1 MIELKKIDKKFDEHI
16 IFDNF
21 SLNINDNEIT
31 TILGPSGCGKT
42 TLLKLISG
50 IDENFEGN
58 INGIDASKISF
69 IFQEPRLLN
78 WKSVYDN
85 IAFVT
90 DNKKVIDEAL
100 RLVDLEAEKNLY
112 PKNLSGGMK
121 QRVAIARAFAYP
133 SKLLLMDEGFTGLD
147 LKIKLELIEY
157 FIKIW
162 EKDQKTVVH
171 ITHDIDEAL
180 LLSDRVIQF
189 SNNPIRI
196 LNDLRINID
205 QRKRYENSKIKE
217 IKDQLINKII

>member
-1 MIELKKIDKKFDEHI
+1 MIELKEINKRYNDNI

-50 IDENFEGN
+50 LDENFEGS
-58 INGIDASKISF
+58 IHGIDQSMISF

-100 RLVDLEAEKNLY
+100 RLVDLEKEKDLY
-112 PKNLSGGMK
+112 PKSLSGGMK
-121 QRVAIARAFAYP
+121 QRLAIARAFAYP
-133 SKLLLMDEGFTGLD
+133 SQLLLMDEGFTGLD

-162 EKDQKTVVH
+162 EKDQKTVIH

-189 SNNPIRI
+189 SSNPIRI
-196 LNDLRINID
+196 LNDLKITVSKGN
-205 QRKRYENSKIKE
+205 RYESQRIKALKE
-217 IKDQLINKII
+217 ILIKKII

>member
-1 MIELKKIDKKFDEHI
+1 MIELDKVNKKFGENI
-16 IFDNF
+16 IFNDF
-21 SLNINDNEIT
+21 SLKIKNNEIT

-42 TLLKLISG
+42 TLLKMISG
-50 IDENFEGN
+50 IDEDYEGN
-58 INGIDASKISF
+58 INGIDPTKISF

-90 DNKKVIDEAL
+90 DNEKVINEAL
-100 RLVDLEAEKNLY
+100 CLVDLESEKDLY
-112 PKNLSGGMK
+112 PKSLSGGMK

-162 EKDQKTVVH
+162 EKDQKTVIH

-180 LLSDRVIQF
+180 LISDRVIQL
-189 SNNPIRI
+189 SNNPVRI
-196 LNDLRINID
+196 LNDLRITVSKGN
-205 QRKRYENSKIKE
+205 RYESKIIKE
-217 IKDQLINKII
+217 VKEQLIKKII

>member
-1 MIELKKIDKKFDEHI
+1 MIELSNVNKKFDENI
-16 IFDNF
+16 IFNNF
-21 SLNINDNEIT
+21 SLKINDNEIT

-42 TLLKLISG
+42 TLLKMISG
-50 IDENFEGN
+50 IDSNFTGN
-58 INGIDASKISF
+58 INGMDPSKISF
-69 IFQEPRLLN
+69 IFQEPRLLK

-100 RLVDLEAEKNLY
+100 RLVDLESQKNLY

-162 EKDQKTVVH
+162 EKDQKTVIH

-189 SNNPIRI
+189 SRNPIKV
-196 LNDLRINID
+196 LNDLRININHG
-205 QRKRYENSKIKE
+205 KRNKSRKIKE
-217 IKDQLINKII
+217 IKEQLINMII

>member
-1 MIELKKIDKKFDEHI
+1 MIELNKVFKKFDENI

-21 SLNINDNEIT
+21 NLKIEDNEIT

-42 TLLKLISG
+42 TLLKIISG
-50 IDENFEGN
+50 LDQDYEGD
-58 INGIDASKISF
+58 ILGIDLSKISF

-90 DNKKVIDEAL
+90 DNELVIHEAL
-100 RLVDLEAEKNLY
+100 RLVDLEEEKDLY

-147 LKIKLELIEY
+147 LKIKLELIDY

-162 EKDQKTVVH
+162 KKDQKTVIH

-189 SNNPIRI
+189 SSNPISI
-196 LNDLRINID
+196 LNDLRIKID
-205 QRKRYENSKIKE
+205 KDVRYDSRKIKE
-217 IKDQLINKII
+217 IKELLIERII

>member
-1 MIELKKIDKKFDEHI
+1 MIELNKVSKKFDENI

-21 SLNINDNEIT
+21 NLKIEDNEIT

-42 TLLKLISG
+42 TLLKIISG
-50 IDENFEGN
+50 LDQDYEGD
-58 INGIDASKISF
+58 ILGIDLSKISF

-90 DNKKVIDEAL
+90 DNEPVIDEAL
-100 RLVDLEAEKNLY
+100 RLVDLEEEKDLY

-147 LKIKLELIEY
+147 LKIKLELIDY

-162 EKDQKTVVH
+162 EKDQKTVIH

-189 SNNPIRI
+189 SSNPINI
-196 LNDLRINID
+196 LNDLRITID
-205 QRKRYENSKIKE
+205 KDERYNSRKIKD
-217 IKDQLINKII
+217 IKKLLIERII

>member
-1 MIELKKIDKKFDEHI
+1 MIELKNIKKVYDENT
-16 IFDNF
+16 IFKQF
-21 SLNINDNEIT
+21 SLNIKENEIT

-42 TLLKLISG
+42 TLLKMISG
-50 IDENFEGN
+50 LDQDYSGAIKGVDL
-58 INGIDASKISF
+58 SKISF

-78 WKSVYDN
+78 WKTVYDN

-90 DNKKVIDEAL
+90 EDQKVINEAL
-100 RLVDLEAEKNLY
+100 KLVDLEEEKNLL

-133 SKLLLMDEGFTGLD
+133 SNLLLMDEGFTGLD
-147 LKIKLELIEY
+147 LKIKLELIDY

-162 EKDQKTVVH
+162 QKDRKTVIH

-189 SNNPIRI
+189 SDSPVQII
-196 LNDLRINID
+196 NDINI
-205 QRKRYENSKIKE
+205 KINKIERYKSNDIKHLKE
-217 IKDQLINKII
+217 QLINKII

>member
-1 MIELKKIDKKFDEHI
+1 MIELKKIKKKFDENI

-58 INGIDASKISF
+58 INGIDPTKVSF

-189 SNNPIRI
+189 SNNPIKI

-217 IKDQLINKII
+217 IKDQLIKKII

>member
-1 MIELKKIDKKFDEHI
+1 MIELNNLTKRYDRKILFN
-16 IFDNF
+16 NF
-21 SLNINDNEIT
+21 SLKIKDNEIT

-42 TLLKLISG
+42 TLLKMISG
-50 IDENFEGN
+50 LDHNFDGSIIGVDPSE
-58 INGIDASKISF
+58 ISF

-90 DNKKVIDEAL
+90 DQEKVINEAL
-100 RLVDLEAEKNLY
+100 RLVDLEKEKNVY

-133 SKLLLMDEGFTGLD
+133 SKLLLMDEGFSGLD
-147 LKIKLELIEY
+147 LKIKLELIDY

-162 EKDQKTVVH
+162 EKDKKTVIH

-189 SNNPIRI
+189 STSPVNI
-196 LNDLRINID
+196 LNDLRITIE
-205 QRKRYENSKIKE
+205 KKERYKNEKMKAIKE
-217 IKDQLINKII
+217 ILIKKII

>member
-1 MIELKKIDKKFDEHI
+1 MIELNEVTKKYDNNILFN
-16 IFDNF
+16 NF
-21 SLNINDNEIT
+21 SLKIKDNEIT

-42 TLLKLISG
+42 TLLKMISG
-50 IDENFEGN
+50 LDKQF
-58 INGIDASKISF
+58 NGDILGVDPSGISF

-90 DNKKVIDEAL
+90 DQEKVINEAL
-100 RLVDLEAEKNLY
+100 RLVDLENEKDFY

-147 LKIKLELIEY
+147 LKIKLELINY

-162 EKDQKTVVH
+162 EKDRKTVIH

-189 SNNPIRI
+189 SNNPINI
-196 LNDLRINID
+196 LNDLRISID
-205 QRKRYENSKIKE
+205 KKERSKSEKIKAIKE
-217 IKDQLINKII
+217 ILIEKII

>member
-1 MIELKKIDKKFDEHI
+1 MIELNAVTKKYDDI
-16 IFDNF
+16 ILFNNF
-21 SLNINDNEIT
+21 SLKIKDNEIT

-42 TLLKLISG
+42 TLLKMISG
-50 IDENFEGN
+50 LDKKFSGDILGVDPSE
-58 INGIDASKISF
+58 ISF

-90 DNKKVIDEAL
+90 DQEKVINEAL
-100 RLVDLEAEKNLY
+100 RLVDLENEKDFY

-147 LKIKLELIEY
+147 LKIKLELINY

-162 EKDQKTVVH
+162 EKDRKTVIH

-189 SNNPIRI
+189 SNNPINI
-196 LNDLRINID
+196 LNDLRISID
-205 QRKRYENSKIKE
+205 KKERSKSEKIKAIKE
-217 IKDQLINKII
+217 ILIEKII

>member
-1 MIELKKIDKKFDEHI
+1 MIELKEVNKRYNENI

-42 TLLKLISG
+42 TLLRMISG
-50 IDENFEGN
+50 IDAVFEGK
-58 INGIDASKISF
+58 IIGIDPAKISF
-69 IFQEPRLLN
+69 VFQEPRLLN

-90 DNKKVIDEAL
+90 NNKNVIDEAI
-100 RLVDLEAEKNLY
+100 RLVDLEAEKDLY
-112 PKNLSGGMK
+112 PKSLSGGMK
-121 QRVAIARAFAYP
+121 QRVSIARAFAYP
-133 SKLLLMDEGFTGLD
+133 SQLLLMDEGFTGLD

-189 SNNPIRI
+189 SSNPVKI
-196 LNDLRINID
+196 LNDLKISVKKGN
-205 QRKRYENSKIKE
+205 RYESKRIKE
-217 IKDQLINKII
+217 LKEKLIKRII

>member
-1 MIELKKIDKKFDEHI
+1 MIELKNVNKKFNENI
-16 IFDNF
+16 IFNNF
-21 SLNINDNEIT
+21 SLKINDNEIT

-42 TLLKLISG
+42 TLLKMISG
-50 IDENFEGN
+50 IDNNFTGN
-58 INGIDASKISF
+58 INGMDPSKISF

-90 DNKKVIDEAL
+90 DNKKVINEAL
-100 RLVDLEAEKNLY
+100 RLVDLEVEKNLY

-121 QRVAIARAFAYP
+121 QRVAIARAFAYS

-147 LKIKLELIEY
+147 LKIKLELIDY

-162 EKDQKTVVH
+162 EKDQKTVIH

-189 SNNPIRI
+189 SNNPIKV
-196 LNDLRINID
+196 LNDIRISIEYGKRHSSKKID
-205 QRKRYENSKIKE
+205 EVKE
-217 IKDQLINKII
+217 QLIQKII

>member
-1 MIELKKIDKKFDEHI
+1 MIELNKVSKKFDENI

-21 SLNINDNEIT
+21 NLKIEDNEIT

-42 TLLKLISG
+42 TLLKIISG
-50 IDENFEGN
+50 LDQDYEGD
-58 INGIDASKISF
+58 ILGIDLSKISF

-90 DNKKVIDEAL
+90 DNEPVIDEAL
-100 RLVDLEAEKNLY
+100 RLVDLEQEKDLY

-147 LKIKLELIEY
+147 LKIKLELIDY

-162 EKDQKTVVH
+162 KKDQKTVIH

-189 SNNPIRI
+189 SSNPINI
-196 LNDLRINID
+196 LNDLRITID
-205 QRKRYENSKIKE
+205 KDERYDSRKIKE
-217 IKDQLINKII
+217 IKDLLIERII

>member
-1 MIELKKIDKKFDEHI
+1 MIELNKVFKKFDENI

-21 SLNINDNEIT
+21 NLKIEDNEIT

-42 TLLKLISG
+42 TLLKIISG
-50 IDENFEGN
+50 LDQDYEGD
-58 INGIDASKISF
+58 ILGIDLSKISF

-90 DNKKVIDEAL
+90 DNEPVIDEAL
-100 RLVDLEAEKNLY
+100 RLVDLEEEKDLY

-147 LKIKLELIEY
+147 LKIKLELIDY

-162 EKDQKTVVH
+162 EKDQKTVIH

-189 SNNPIRI
+189 SSNPINI
-196 LNDLRINID
+196 LNDLRITID
-205 QRKRYENSKIKE
+205 KDERYNSRKIKD
-217 IKDQLINKII
+217 IKKLLIERII